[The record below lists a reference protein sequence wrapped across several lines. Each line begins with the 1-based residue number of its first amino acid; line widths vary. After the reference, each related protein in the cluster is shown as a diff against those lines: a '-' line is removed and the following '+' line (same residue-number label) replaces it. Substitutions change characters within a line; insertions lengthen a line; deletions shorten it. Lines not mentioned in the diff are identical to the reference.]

1 MTNQAIPWG
10 VSVPLLRIT
19 ASGLVHGQAASGA
32 ARQIILLD
40 ETLNLR

>member
-1 MTNQAIPWG
+1 MVTKSSDMTNQAIPRG

-19 ASGLVHGQAASGA
+19 ASGA